1 MTDIRVRKSCRGMS
15 AIKITPIVQSKL
27 NNLDMSEPPAFGTVY
42 SDHMF
47 VMDYRDG
54 EWQKPEIK
62 PFEDFSIHPANLTLH
77 YGQSIFEGMK
87 ASKNAEG
94 VPLFFRPEMHS
105 KRLNASARRMCMPEV
120 PQELF
125 MQAIN
130 ELVTLDKDWIPTVPD
145 SALYV
150 RPYMFATEKYIGVR
164 SSKEFKFVVF
174 TCPVGAYYSKS
185 VSLRAEQT
193 YVRATPGGVGEAK
206 TAGNYAASLYPA
218 MKAVE
223 AGYDQVMWM
232 DPYEF
237 TYIQEVGTMN
247 IFFVVGD
254 KIMTPKHNGA
264 ILKGITRDSVIK
276 ILRAEGRDVV
286 EMDLSIKKILK
297 AYKKGHVKEVWGT
310 GTAAVISPVHQIA
323 YREKVMDF
331 DPESYTIGPRLKKII
346 DGLRSGKHVDQFGW
360 VKPAVSETL
369 VEAV

>member
-1 MTDIRVRKSCRGMS
+1 MPQ
-15 AIKITPIVQSKL
+15 IKITPTVKSQL
-27 NNLDMSEPPAFGTVY
+27 TNVDMSHPPAFGTVY

-47 VMDYRDG
+47 VMDYEDG
-54 EWQKPEIK
+54 VWKNPEIK
-62 PFEDFSIHPANLTLH
+62 PFDNFTIHPANLTLH

-94 VPLFFRPEMHS
+94 HPLFLRPDMHA
-105 KRLNASARRMCMPEV
+105 KRFNSSAHRMCMPNV
-120 PQELF
+120 PEELF
-125 MQAIN
+125 MQAIS
-130 ELVTLDKDWIPTVPD
+130 ELVILDKGWIPTVPD

-150 RPYMFATEKYIGVR
+150 RPFMFATEKYIGVR
-164 SSKEFKFVVF
+164 ASKEFKFVIF
-174 TCPVGAYYSKS
+174 TCPVGPYYSKS
-185 VSLRAEQT
+185 VSLRAEQR

-218 MKAVE
+218 MKAIE

-237 TYIQEVGTMN
+237 NYIQEVGTMN

-254 KIMTPKHNGA
+254 KIMTPKQNGA
-264 ILKGITRDSVIK
+264 ILKGITRDSVIQLLK
-276 ILRAEGRDVV
+276 AEGHDVV

-323 YREKVMDF
+323 YREKTMDF
-331 DPESYTIGPRLKKII
+331 DPDTYTIGPWLKNKINN
-346 DGLRSGKHVDQFGW
+346 LRSGKTKDQFGW
-360 VKPAVSETL
+360 IVPAENKILAESV
-369 VEAV
+369 

>member
-1 MTDIRVRKSCRGMS
+1 MT
-15 AIKITPIVQSKL
+15 AIKITPTTNSKL
-27 NNLDMSEPPAFGTVY
+27 KGLDMTQPPAFGTVY

-47 VMDYRDG
+47 VMDYKNG
-54 EWQKPEIK
+54 EWQTPEIK
-62 PFEDFSIHPANLTLH
+62 PFDNFTIHPANLTLH

-87 ASKNAEG
+87 ASKNEDG
-94 VPLFFRPEMHS
+94 VPLFFRPEMHA
-105 KRLNASARRMCMPEV
+105 KRLNASAKRMCMPEV
-120 PQELF
+120 PEDMFLK
-125 MQAIN
+125 AIN
-130 ELVTLDKDWIPTVPD
+130 ELVTLDKDWIPSGSD
-145 SALYV
+145 AALYI
-150 RPYMFATEKYIGVR
+150 RPFMFATEKYIGVR
-164 SSKEFKFVVF
+164 SSKEFKFVIF

-185 VSLRAEQT
+185 VSLRAEQV

-223 AGYDQVMWM
+223 DGYDQVMWM

-247 IFFVVGD
+247 IFFVVDD
-254 KIMTPKHNGA
+254 KVYTPKHNGA

-276 ILRAEGRDVV
+276 LLKTEGHDVV

-297 AYKKGHVKEVWGT
+297 AYKKGKVKEVWGT

-331 DPESYTIGPRLKKII
+331 DPESYTIGPWLKRTIN
-346 DGLRSGKHVDQFGW
+346 GLRSGKYMDQFGW
-360 VKPAVSETL
+360 VVEAKSESL